1 MIKMEERTI
10 TIRNEYIT
18 LGQLLKTV
26 DVIQSGGMAKWY
38 LSEYYVFVNEE
49 EEQRRGR
56 KLRDGDVVEL
66 PNEELKISI
75 KQKN

>member
-1 MIKMEERTI
+1 MEERTI

-18 LGQLLKTV
+18 LGQLLKTS

>member
-1 MIKMEERTI
+1 MEERTI